1 MIANSQ
7 QDRNT
12 PPPYAATTNDLVR
25 VLLVVEGTHD
35 IEFLRRIS
43 SILHT
48 HDRSLPHLA
57 GMERRGEVI
66 FIPFGGGR
74 MAAWTH
80 QLAPLAKPEFY
91 LCDRELP
98 PKTEH
103 RRQAVNQIN
112 RRERCHAVL
121 TRKRSIENYFH
132 PLAIS
137 AASDIEVEFDD
148 FDPVAEIVA
157 KRRYQ
162 LDLDVEPWEL
172 LTLRARKRM
181 TYRVKRWLNTRAA
194 ELMTVDLLHQR
205 DPDGEVISWLT
216 TIRRLAELC

>member
-1 MIANSQ
+1 MIANTILNS
-7 QDRNT
+7 NT
-12 PPPYAATTNDLVR
+12 PPPHATTIDLVR
-25 VLLVVEGTHD
+25 VLLVVEGIHD

-43 SILHT
+43 LMLHT
-48 HDRSLPHLA
+48 HDPSLPHLA
-57 GMERRGEVI
+57 DMERRGEVI
-66 FIPFGGGR
+66 FVPSGGGR
-74 MAAWTH
+74 EAAWTH
-80 QLAPLAKPEFY
+80 RLAPLAKPEFH

-98 PKTEH
+98 PETEH
-103 RRQAVNQIN
+103 RRQAVDQVN

-121 TRKRSIENYFH
+121 TKKRSIENYLH
-132 PLAIS
+132 PQAIL
-137 AASDIEVEFDD
+137 AASDMDVEFDD

-172 LTLRARKRM
+172 LTRRARSRM

-194 ELMTVDLLHQR
+194 EQMTVELLRDR

-216 TIRRLAELC
+216 AIRRLAGLC